1 MSSQKSDPLIN
12 EGQAFRPLFMVHC
25 KRERVFEYVVCAIHT
40 WYLVFEYTT
49 RECNDFG
56 YIMFWDATVAAVA
69 APRSTSALSR
79 STSNK
84 HKNGEFGHICVKL
97 TYRRK
102 WAFQFPYYAY
112 STSLRLK
119 NRCTPAY
126 TVVKNL
132 LMNKLKDNS

>member
-1 MSSQKSDPLIN
+1 MRGKHSVLYLWYIVNANVYSNTLCVQFTL
-12 EGQAFRPLFMVHC
+12 G
-25 KRERVFEYVVCAIHT
+25 T
-40 WYLVFEYTT
+40 WYTT

-102 WAFQFPYYAY
+102 WAFQFPYILYAY